1 MHITVLGAAGK
12 TGTAIVDQ
20 ALAQGHQVT
29 ALVRDP
35 AQITKTHHPSLTV
48 VVGDARET
56 TDLAKALIGSDAV
69 ISALGTMKAKDEL
82 LSRATA
88 ALITAASD
96 AGVKRIVMMSTFL
109 ASPQLK
115 ANLAGK
121 LASSMMKSIVADKT
135 TGETLLTKSDLDWT
149 IVYPTG
155 LDKAPAGQPVRIVE
169 RNTSVSTSSGIAR
182 SDVAKF
188 LITEATDSTHGR
200 QRLVITTK

>member
-12 TGTAIVDQ
+12 TGTAVVDQ

-29 ALVRDP
+29 ALVREA
-35 AQITKTHHPSLTV
+35 AQITKTRPSLTV

-82 LSRATA
+82 ISRATA
-88 ALITAASD
+88 ALITAATD
-96 AGVKRIVMMSTFL
+96 AGVKRVVMMSTFL
-109 ASPQLK
+109 ASPQFK

-121 LASSMMKSIVADKT
+121 LASSMMKPVVADKT
-135 TGETLLTKSDLDWT
+135 NGEALLAKSDLDWT
-149 IVYPTG
+149 IVYPTA
-155 LDKAPAGQPVRIVE
+155 LDKAPAGQPLRIVE
-169 RNTSVSTSSGIAR
+169 PNKSVSTSSGIAR

-188 LITEATDSTHGR
+188 LITEATDPTHAR